1 MSHHSDRLS
10 DIVSGLPR
18 ADALAAFR
26 AACNHGPERLWITD
40 DWFRPREQALAEL
53 LSDPIT
59 AFEAALLRE
68 ILEKHFALDRGLRLL
83 AWRERR
89 EDRSLVEFEQW
100 EAEQERQRRIETGR
114 EGFMPWEDV
123 DACRRKR
130 IPRELRDRLRRGPAA
145 CPQCGGTG
153 DRLRWIHFV
162 SPEATWKHLC
172 GREGWLAVCDTCR
185 LQVEFHVTLMN

>member
-1 MSHHSDRLS
+1 MSHLPDRLS

-18 ADALAAFR
+18 TDALAAFR
-26 AACNHGPERLWITD
+26 ASCNHGPERLWITD

-83 AWRERR
+83 AWRDRCDE
-89 EDRSLVEFEQW
+89 RSLVEFEQW
-100 EAEQERQRRIETGR
+100 EAEQERQRRIEAGR

-130 IPRELRDRLRRGPAA
+130 IPREVRDALRRDPAT
-145 CPQCGGTG
+145 CPQCGRTA

-162 SPEATWKHLC
+162 SPAPTWEHLC

-185 LQVEFHVTLMN
+185 LQVEFHVTVMS